1 MLVED
6 GRVSFLLFAMIPDTI
21 VVNGFKGFILEGW
34 AVSHPNQSACESWVS
49 SAKCWH
55 SCESTAVQREAADCW

>member
-21 VVNGFKGFILEGW
+21 VVNGFKGFILE
-34 AVSHPNQSACESWVS
+34 
-49 SAKCWH
+49 
-55 SCESTAVQREAADCW
+55 